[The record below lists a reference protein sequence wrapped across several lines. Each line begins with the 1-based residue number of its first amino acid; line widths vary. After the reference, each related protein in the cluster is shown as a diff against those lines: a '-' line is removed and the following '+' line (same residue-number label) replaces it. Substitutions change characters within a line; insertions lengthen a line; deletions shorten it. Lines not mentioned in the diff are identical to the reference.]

1 MVSLRQ
7 SALFFNGNVAGERDE
22 IESEGFKV
30 NGIAR
35 GVSHTMVPQTFVES
49 MDGKV
54 ENVSQGPS
62 DMRVTCG
69 ERDAKKKENKMTET
83 SWRRS
88 CLEV

>member
-1 MVSLRQ
+1 M
-7 SALFFNGNVAGERDE
+7 
-22 IESEGFKV
+22 

-35 GVSHTMVPQTFVES
+35 SVSHTMVPQTFVES

-83 SWRRS
+83 S
-88 CLEV
+88 